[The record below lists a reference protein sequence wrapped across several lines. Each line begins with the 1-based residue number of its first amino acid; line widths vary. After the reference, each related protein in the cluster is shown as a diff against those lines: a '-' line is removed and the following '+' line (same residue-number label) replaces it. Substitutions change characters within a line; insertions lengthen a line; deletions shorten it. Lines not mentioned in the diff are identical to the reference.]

1 VTGLEFKFKGT
12 VAREKAER
20 CIQLL
25 PCLRLRPEIEVAN
38 LNVEEKIADTLQQIF
53 HRDDSSD
60 QRNKRMQQFQEDLA
74 GAAEHEA
81 VARQTMATQ
90 S

>member
-38 LNVEEKIADTLQQIF
+38 LNVEEKIAAPCLILYSKFSTAMTPAISAINVCSNF
-53 HRDDSSD
+53 
-60 QRNKRMQQFQEDLA
+60 KKI
-74 GAAEHEA
+74 
-81 VARQTMATQ
+81 
-90 S
+90 

>member
-1 VTGLEFKFKGT
+1 M
-12 VAREKAER
+12 
-20 CIQLL
+20 
-25 PCLRLRPEIEVAN
+25 P
-38 LNVEEKIADTLQQIF
+38 DTLQQIF